1 MKESGANTLAMDVF
15 MDSLLSRKTVAESL
29 DFARAPQEAKDFVLA
44 TFDKIDHKSLHERA
58 ALFTYGREDLIPG
71 MFITMVEALRN
82 DGVQLDTFIYYL
94 KRHIELDGDHHGALA
109 SQMTNALINGD
120 SQKQKEVDDII
131 AWGYQQ
137 RIDLWDGIAKR
148 IHQKRAELN

>member
-1 MKESGANTLAMDVF
+1 MKESGANTQAMDNF
-15 MDSLLSRKTVAESL
+15 MDSLLAGKTVAESL
-29 DFARAPQEAKDFVLA
+29 DLARAPQEAKDFVLS

-71 MFITMVEALRN
+71 MFITLVESLRN

-109 SQMTNALINGD
+109 SQMTSALVNGNV
-120 SQKQKEVDDII
+120 QKQLEVDNII
-131 AWGYQQ
+131 EWGYQQ
-137 RIDLWDGIAKR
+137 RIELWNGIAKR
-148 IHQKRAELN
+148 IQQKRTELN